1 MPCLVHSCISGPQQI
16 RTGTKQPDSKAKQC
30 QKATAYS
37 RQTSWGTSKISP
49 DLWMSK
55 QTVKTH
61 VYTDLIKWCD
71 LLSFLHFLWDE
82 LVNTPAS
89 SSIASLLYHCAN
101 CFFSHQLPTTATTQH
116 CSTTVWEAL
125 HRHPT
130 SQMETQTMPSQK
142 NVREMPYLL
151 FADFSIGALEQWV
164 EQEKLQLHGITEKPT
179 AHTHTTCCTHLS
191 AQIFHENSFI
201 WPHNI
206 FNVSKNMWPFRRQ
219 SELRRYL
226 GTDWDE
232 LWFLFSVLYWEGK
245 TNGFLC

>member
-1 MPCLVHSCISGPQQI
+1 
-16 RTGTKQPDSKAKQC
+16 
-30 QKATAYS
+30 
-37 RQTSWGTSKISP
+37 
-49 DLWMSK
+49 MSK

-71 LLSFLHFLWDE
+71 LLSFLHFLWGE
-82 LVNTPAS
+82 QVNTPAS

-179 AHTHTTCCTHLS
+179 AHTHTLPAARSFLHKYFMRTHSFDLITYLMSAKTCGLS
-191 AQIFHENSFI
+191 GDKVN
-201 WPHNI
+201 
-206 FNVSKNMWPFRRQ
+206 
-219 SELRRYL
+219 
-226 GTDWDE
+226 
-232 LWFLFSVLYWEGK
+232 WEGIWAPIERNCDSCSQYCTEKAKQMDSFAKGRGENRDK
-245 TNGFLC
+245 TLMGNLAEMLSKEPP